1 MTNRHLVLDEFLPYR
16 LSFTSNLV
24 SNAIARTYE
33 TLFALTIPEWRIIAV
48 VAELDGATQQHIG
61 QRTRMDK
68 VTVSRAAIALANRGL
83 LIRRANP
90 HDRRSHLIVLSAA
103 GEALYAQVA
112 PKALSLEAE
121 IFAGFNRNELS
132 ELVAMLR
139 RIDAMLLARA
149 GKGESAADPPGLS
162 GAAPVDVPGR
172 REGGAP

>member
-1 MTNRHLVLDEFLPYR
+1 MAAQHLVLDEFLPYR

-33 TLFALTIPEWRIIAV
+33 ALFGLTIPEWRIIAV

-83 LIRRANP
+83 LVRRANA
-90 HDRRSHLIVLSAA
+90 HDRRSHLIGLSAA
-103 GEALYAQVA
+103 GDALYAEVA

-121 IFAGFNRNELS
+121 IFAEFSQTEVS
-132 ELVAMLR
+132 QLVTMLR
-139 RIDAMLLARA
+139 RIDAQLLARLA
-149 GKGESAADPPGLS
+149 AKNNDDAAADPALT
-162 GAAPVDVPGR
+162 ARVR
-172 REGGAP
+172 